1 MHTRKLRL
9 YQDEIRPEMLDYNGH
24 VTEGW
29 YVLLFGHASDA
40 LYEKLGMD
48 ARWRLATV
56 APSIRWSPTSATF
69 ASLPSAIGLR
79 S

>member
-24 VTEGW
+24 VTEGGMCS
-29 YVLLFGHASDA
+29 LRLASDA

-56 APSIRWSPTSATF
+56 APLYGGVPRP
-69 ASLPSAIGLR
+69 LPSRAALGDH
-79 S
+79 